1 MVENDV
7 EIKEEEQQEEIREPQ
22 PEDKPKKKKV
32 LSEKQLKVLA
42 DGREKARL
50 RREEI
55 NREAYLK
62 NKTKLLQEAK
72 EIKKFQQKEQTK
84 KVESDFEQA
93 QKELFEDEEKKGSD
107 KPKKVKKKIIKY
119 VSSSD
124 SNSSSDEDNHEVVYK
139 KKSKSK
145 KKQEPSRK
153 ELVEKSS
160 TDILRDK
167 LVNDQIASLRE
178 LLKPC

>member
-107 KPKKVKKKIIKY
+107 KTKKVKKKIIKY

-139 KKSKSK
+139 KKSSK

-167 LVNDQIASLRE
+167 LVNDQIDSLRE

>member
-22 PEDKPKKKKV
+22 PEDKPKNKKV

-93 QKELFEDEEKKGSD
+93 QKELFENEEKKGSD

-124 SNSSSDEDNHEVVYK
+124 SSSDEDNHEVVYK
-139 KKSKSK
+139 KKSSK

>member
-84 KVESDFEQA
+84 KIEADFDA
-93 QKELFEDEEKKGSD
+93 NLDITILLRRMRMHGFCLDYLLD
-107 KPKKVKKKIIKY
+107 P
-119 VSSSD
+119 
-124 SNSSSDEDNHEVVYK
+124 N
-139 KKSKSK
+139 
-145 KKQEPSRK
+145 
-153 ELVEKSS
+153 
-160 TDILRDK
+160 ILRTFTDLCHEK
-167 LVNDQIASLRE
+167 PLRYISTRSVFWR
-178 LLKPC
+178 

>member
-1 MVENDV
+1 MVEKDI
-7 EIKEEEQQEEIREPQ
+7 EIEEEEQQEIREPQ

-93 QKELFEDEEKKGSD
+93 QKELFEGDEEKKGTD

-124 SNSSSDEDNHEVVYK
+124 SNSSDDEDNHEVVYK
-139 KKSKSK
+139 KKSSK
-145 KKQEPSRK
+145 RKQEPSRK

-167 LVNDQIASLRE
+167 LVNDQIDSLRE
-178 LLKPC
+178 LLKSC

>member
-1 MVENDV
+1 MVEKDI
-7 EIKEEEQQEEIREPQ
+7 EIEEEEQQEIREPQ

-124 SNSSSDEDNHEVVYK
+124 SNSSDDEDNHEVVYK
-139 KKSKSK
+139 KKSSK

-160 TDILRDK
+160 TNILRDK

>member
-93 QKELFEDEEKKGSD
+93 QKELFEGDEEKKGTD

-124 SNSSSDEDNHEVVYK
+124 SSSDEDDHEVVYK
-139 KKSKSK
+139 KKSSK

>member
-139 KKSKSK
+139 KKSSK

>member
-124 SNSSSDEDNHEVVYK
+124 SNSDDDEDNHEVVYK
-139 KKSKSK
+139 KKSSK

>member
-1 MVENDV
+1 MVENDF
-7 EIKEEEQQEEIREPQ
+7 EIKEEEHQEEIAEPQ

-84 KVESDFEQA
+84 KVEADFDKA
-93 QKELFEDEEKKGSD
+93 QKELFEGDEEKKTSH

-139 KKSKSK
+139 KKKVVKRNKRHLIRSW
-145 KKQEPSRK
+145 
-153 ELVEKSS
+153 
-160 TDILRDK
+160 
-167 LVNDQIASLRE
+167 
-178 LLKPC
+178 LKNHQLTF

>member
-55 NREAYLK
+55 NRESYLK

-124 SNSSSDEDNHEVVYK
+124 SNSDDDEDNHEVVYK
-139 KKSKSK
+139 KKSSK

>member
-93 QKELFEDEEKKGSD
+93 QKELFEGDEEKKGTD

-124 SNSSSDEDNHEVVYK
+124 SNSSDDEDNHEVVYK
-139 KKSKSK
+139 KKSSK